1 MRHAKLFQLLLAL
14 LLNCALLV
22 PSGSAA
28 DKKEII
34 RQARQSYYNLPS
46 QGLFEVQSTVTPNW
60 NAFLHEELKSDIPPD
75 HPALKLLNGLH
86 FWLSLDQKGAAKISH
101 QIDTTPASQESFND
115 LNQTISGVE
124 QMLSGFA
131 QSVSPFLFTSPFP
144 EVESEYHLE
153 EQGDQYRI
161 TYKEGDFNVTTTMK
175 KDFAI
180 TDLLV
185 TGPAFTASLKPQ
197 FTKTDKGFL
206 INGYQGNY
214 QFASGKES
222 HLAVQMEYNNIEGF
236 QLPGKLLVDATA
248 DGRTH
253 KWQLQFSG
261 YQVKKRGP

>member
-1 MRHAKLFQLLLAL
+1 MRHAKPFQFWLAV
-14 LLNCALLV
+14 LLNCTLLV
-22 PSGSAA
+22 PPGSAA
-28 DKKEII
+28 DKKDII

-46 QGLFEVQSTVTPNW
+46 QGLFEVQIAVTPNW
-60 NAFLHEELKSDIPPD
+60 TAFLHEELKSDIPPD
-75 HPALKLLNGLH
+75 HPALKFLNGLH

-101 QIDTTPASQESFND
+101 QIDATPSSQQSLNG
-115 LNQTISGVE
+115 LNQTVSGVE

-144 EVESEYHLE
+144 EVESEYQLE

-161 TYKEGDFNVTTTMK
+161 TYKEGDFNITTIMK

-180 TDLLV
+180 TDLQV
-185 TGPAFTASLKPQ
+185 AGPAFTASGKPH

-206 INGYQGNY
+206 ISGYESNY

-222 HLAVQMEYNNIEGF
+222 HLAVQIEYNNVEGL

-248 DGRTH
+248 NGSTH
-253 KWQLQFSG
+253 KWQLQFSD
-261 YQVKKRGP
+261 YQVKKRGL